1 MVDVNQYPIVNGVD
15 DMPVGSPVVA
25 LKACTLNYVCSV
37 RPVLA

>member
-1 MVDVNQYPIVNGVD
+1 MADVYQYTIVNEVD

-25 LKACTLNYVCSV
+25 IKACTLNYVRRV

>member
-1 MVDVNQYPIVNGVD
+1 MADVYQYPIVNEVD

-25 LKACTLNYVCSV
+25 LKACILNYVHSV